1 MDSHVDTLL
10 RQIRLTDIRHVEQRF
25 HLQLKNEV
33 ETLPE
38 ATLWYKLYMEL
49 SIRGFKEGVIHQCR
63 YECIDGT
70 LTIDHFYSID
80 RTRSKEPCF
89 DARFRAFLEQ
99 QMTLLSLTTQF
110 DHLVSLPRPE

>member
-10 RQIRLTDIRHVEQRF
+10 RQTNLTDIRHVEQRF
-25 HLQLKNEV
+25 HLQLRNEI

-49 SIRGFKEGVIHQCR
+49 SLRGFKEGVIHQCR
-63 YECIDGT
+63 YKLVDGV
-70 LTIDHFYSID
+70 LTIDHYYSIN
-80 RTRSKEPCF
+80 RTRSKESSF

-99 QMTLLSLTTQF
+99 QMTLLSLTNQF
-110 DHLVSLPRPE
+110 NQLVNILSD